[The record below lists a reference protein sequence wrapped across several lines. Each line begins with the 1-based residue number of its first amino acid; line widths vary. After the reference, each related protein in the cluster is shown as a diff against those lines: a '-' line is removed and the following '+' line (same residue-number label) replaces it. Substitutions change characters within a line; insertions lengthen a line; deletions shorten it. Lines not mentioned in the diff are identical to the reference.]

1 MNSFIGNFLNF
12 PRKLLQ
18 NFILVNV
25 YYVSIIYYACIQ
37 HLSFYSND
45 LPEKIN
51 KIFVVKLQGELSFD
65 V

>member
-12 PRKLLQ
+12 PPKLLQ

-25 YYVSIIYYACIQ
+25 YYVSIIYYV
-37 HLSFYSND
+37 SNIYRFI
-45 LPEKIN
+45 LMTCQKKIN